1 MVNNIN
7 GLNGIQGSASRSR
20 EKTQATDSPAG
31 QTSGKET
38 AKVATDQVE
47 LSSGARD
54 LQKME
59 SRIRDLPDVNQDRV
73 AHIKDVLR
81 EGNYKVDPSR
91 LAAKI
96 AQFELDL

>member
-7 GLNGIQGSASRSR
+7 GLSGIAGSANRGREQSKAIEADATQTAGSRSD
-20 EKTQATDSPAG
+20 KPN
-31 QTSGKET
+31 
-38 AKVATDQVE
+38 VDQVE
-47 LSSGARD
+47 LSPGARD
-54 LQKME
+54 LQNIE
-59 SRIRDLPDVNQDRV
+59 SRIRDLPDVNQERV

-81 EGNYKVDPSR
+81 DGNYKVDPSR